1 MGQQEAS
8 GKKSNWKFN
17 TKECLAFKSR
27 REEEKL
33 FLKEKISWK
42 CSKRRSTDVEK
53 RAARR
58 KEGKKKVWVR
68 KATTKKSD
76 REDQQYSTPT
86 RISKNTI
93 EYFSYSFLDFF
104 LFFYF
109 LDSARTDSTKTFN
122 RAVPEFSFSRFYVT
136 ELKRRK

>member
-27 REEEKL
+27 REEEKT
-33 FLKEKISWK
+33 FLKAKILKVFKKTIHGCREKS
-42 CSKRRSTDVEK
+42 SEK
-53 RAARR
+53 KRR
-58 KEGKKKVWVR
+58 KEKSVSKKSNN
-68 KATTKKSD
+68 KKSD

-93 EYFSYSFLDFF
+93 EYFSCSFLDFF
-104 LFFYF
+104 FVF
-109 LDSARTDSTKTFN
+109 LLLRFGTDGLN
-122 RAVPEFSFSRFYVT
+122 
-136 ELKRRK
+136 